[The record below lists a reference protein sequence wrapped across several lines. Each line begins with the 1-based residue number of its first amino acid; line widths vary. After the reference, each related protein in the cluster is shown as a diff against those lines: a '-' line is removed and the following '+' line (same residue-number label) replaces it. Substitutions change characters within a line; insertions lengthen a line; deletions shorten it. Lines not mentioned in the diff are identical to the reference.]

1 MKKKEDNILKKL
13 WDKIK
18 IEQIHKFLRVVIIC
32 MIFMV
37 LSEVIFEIPAIANF
51 FTNLIENNEDS
62 SI

>member
-51 FTNLIENNEDS
+51 FTNLIENNEGN

>member
-13 WDKIK
+13 WDKLK

-51 FTNLIENNEDS
+51 FTNLIENNEGN